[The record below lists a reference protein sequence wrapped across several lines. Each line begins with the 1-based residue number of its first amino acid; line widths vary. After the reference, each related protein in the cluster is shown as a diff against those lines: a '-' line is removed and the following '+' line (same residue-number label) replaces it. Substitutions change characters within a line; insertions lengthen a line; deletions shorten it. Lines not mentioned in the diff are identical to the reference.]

1 MGGNAVKLLIV
12 DDEVEFASTLV
23 ERLNLRGLEAHC
35 AFTAN
40 EALELA
46 DRYDFDLAVLD
57 VKMPSISGLELA
69 ATLSKRHPD
78 MKFIFLTGHTSE
90 DDFEEGLKAGASYL
104 LKPVSIEMLLK
115 KIREA
120 SPEGDG

>member
-1 MGGNAVKLLIV
+1 VKLLIV
-12 DDEVEFASTLV
+12 DDEVEFATTLV

-40 EALELA
+40 EALEMA
-46 DRYDFDLAVLD
+46 DRNAFDLAVLD
-57 VKMPSISGLELA
+57 VKMPNISGLELA
-69 ATLSKRHPD
+69 ATMSKRHPD

-90 DDFEEGLKAGASYL
+90 DDFEEGLKKGASYL

-120 SPEGDG
+120 SPEGDE